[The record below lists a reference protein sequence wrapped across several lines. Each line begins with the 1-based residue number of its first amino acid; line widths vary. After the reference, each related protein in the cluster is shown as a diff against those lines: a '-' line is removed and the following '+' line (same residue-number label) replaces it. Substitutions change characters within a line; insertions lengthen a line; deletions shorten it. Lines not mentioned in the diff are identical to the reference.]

1 MTSKFD
7 NFKDAEISADYQDIL
22 NGGLTPQEAASLN
35 QATRQG
41 KGPAEAFR
49 IMIARM
55 KVLEEQALARGDFAT
70 AKIHEAERCKMEL
83 SLGRTW

>member
-7 NFKDAEISADYQDIL
+7 DFKDAEMSADFQEII
-22 NGGLTPQEAASLN
+22 NGGLTPSESASLN
-35 QATRQG
+35 KATKNG
-41 KGPAEAFR
+41 KGQAEAFR
-49 IMIARM
+49 IMVARM

-83 SLGRTW
+83 TLGRSW